1 VVSRSFRTR
10 SALDATALHL
20 CYTRTVRFSTRAE
33 AALRR
38 EGGRITRA
46 RRALLELIERSGR
59 PLGPRELQAGLASQG
74 VPMDRV
80 SVYRNVTALLGL
92 GLLHRVVGSTKVRP
106 CSERER
112 RCHHAIVC
120 TECGSAREF
129 HSGALERALG
139 GVRRA
144 TRYRVQG
151 HVLELRGVC
160 ERCQR

>member
-1 VVSRSFRTR
+1 M
-10 SALDATALHL
+10 
-20 CYTRTVRFSTRAE
+20 RFSTRAE

-38 EGGRITRA
+38 NGGRITRA
-46 RRALLELIERSGR
+46 RRALLELIERSAR
-59 PLGPRELQAGLASQG
+59 PLGPRELQALLGAEG
-74 VPMDRV
+74 VRMDRV
-80 SVYRNVTALLGL
+80 SVYRNVTALLEL
-92 GLLHRVVGSTKVRP
+92 GLLHRGVGSTAVRP

-139 GVRRA
+139 EVRRS
-144 TRYRVQG
+144 TRYRVRG

>member
-1 VVSRSFRTR
+1 MQ
-10 SALDATALHL
+10 
-20 CYTRTVRFSTRAE
+20 FSERAE
-33 AALRR
+33 EALRR
-38 EGGRITRA
+38 NGGRITRA
-46 RRALLELIERSGR
+46 RRALIRAIERSPR
-59 PLGPRELQAGLASQG
+59 PLRPAELQSLLAEEG
-74 VPMDRV
+74 VRMDRV
-80 SVYRNVTALLGL
+80 SVYRTLGALLEL
-92 GLLHRVVGSTKVRP
+92 GLLHRVVGSRAVRP
-106 CSERER
+106 CREKEP

-139 GVRRA
+139 DVRRA

>member
-1 VVSRSFRTR
+1 MDF
-10 SALDATALHL
+10 AA
-20 CYTRTVRFSTRAE
+20 RAE

-38 EGGRITRA
+38 DGRPITRA
-46 RRALLELIERSGR
+46 RRALLELIEKSRK
-59 PLGPRELQAGLASQG
+59 PLGPRELHRELRRAG
-74 VPMDRV
+74 VRIDRV
-80 SVYRNVTALLGL
+80 SVYRNVAALLEL
-92 GLLHRVVGSTKVRP
+92 GLLHRALGSTAVRP
-106 CSERER
+106 CAERVKK
-112 RCHHAIVC
+112 CHHAIVC